1 MTFIALEQII
11 GVMQDTLQ
19 IIPIPAFKDNYIWLI
34 HNGRVA
40 IVVDPGDA
48 APVLETLNHL
58 NLQLHTILIT
68 HHHHDHIDGVSS
80 LLDVFTD
87 ADIYAPK
94 LEKYAFK
101 HNAVNETDVIELAD
115 FNIKATVIEVPGH
128 TLGHVAY
135 YIKPLESQNKIDNDG
150 GLLFCG
156 DTLFGAGCGRL
167 FEGTATQML
176 DSLNKLVTLPANTKV
191 YCTHEYTLHNI
202 NFALSLEPNNQALI
216 ERFGETVKLRNAQQ
230 PSLPS
235 SISLE
240 LATNPFLRCNSSEIK
255 SSLRL
260 LNASYLE
267 TFSAIRELRNHY

>member
-135 YIKPLESQNKIDNDG
+135 YIQPLESQNKIDNDG

-216 ERFGETVKLRNAQQ
+216 ERFGKTVKLRNAQQ